1 MKNSAISNDLKILVS
16 DNISPKCI
24 AILKNAGLEVDVK
37 VGMKPEEL
45 KARIGDY
52 HGLVIRS
59 ATKVTSELIDAA
71 TNLKVIGRAGSGLD
85 NVDRVAATKKGI
97 VVMNTPG
104 GNTITT
110 AEHTIALMVALARQ
124 IPQATISMKAGK
136 WEKKKFMGIEL
147 FNKTVGVIGIGNIG
161 SQVAKRAQGLTMNV
175 IAFDPFLSEDKA
187 KAMGVEKVDLQELLR
202 RSDFITIHTPITPET
217 KNIINKE
224 TIKMMKPGVRII
236 NCARGGIINEK
247 DLYDALIEG
256 KVAGAALDV
265 FEKEPPENNPL
276 ITLDNVISTPH
287 LGASTK
293 EAQENVAVAV
303 AEQIVDY
310 LIHGTIRN
318 AVNFPSIPS
327 DQVTRL
333 QPYINLGEKLGGFAA
348 RIFEGGATEIMIE
361 YRGEASEINTAP
373 ITIAAIKGFL
383 SPIVGETVN
392 FVNALFLAKE
402 RGIEVKETKSTDA
415 GDYQSM
421 VAIRLKAKAKE
432 SYLAG
437 TLFSKKDP
445 RIVTINNFKVE
456 IVPEGELLFI
466 YNNDKPGVIGNIG
479 TLLSKNNINI
489 ARMHF
494 GRETLGGRAIS
505 VVTIDT
511 PATPRIIEKIKRLPN
526 ILSIKQITL

>member
-1 MKNSAISNDLKILVS
+1 MKVLIS

-24 AILKNAGLEVDVK
+24 DILKKSGLEVDVK
-37 VGMKPEEL
+37 TGMKPEEL

-52 HGLVIRS
+52 HGLIIRS
-59 ATKVTSELIDAA
+59 ATKVTSAVIDAA

-85 NVDRVAATKKGI
+85 NVDRTAATKKGI

-110 AEHTIALMVALARQ
+110 AEHTISLMLSLARK
-124 IPQATISMKAGK
+124 IPQATMSMKAGK
-136 WEKKKFMGIEL
+136 WEKKKFMGVEL
-147 FNKTVGVIGIGNIG
+147 FNKTLGVIGIGNIG
-161 SQVAKRAQGLTMNV
+161 SQVAKRAQGLAMNV
-175 IAFDPFLSEDKA
+175 IAYDPFLSEDKA
-187 KAMGVEKVDLQELLR
+187 KAMGVEKVDLQELFR
-202 RSDFITIHTPITPET
+202 RSDFITIHTPLTPET
-217 KNIINKE
+217 KNMINKE
-224 TIKMMKPGVRII
+224 TIKIMKNSVRII

-247 DLYDALIEG
+247 DLYDAVIDG

-276 ITLDNVISTPH
+276 LTLDNVIATPH

-293 EAQENVAVAV
+293 EAQENVAIAV
-303 AEQIVDY
+303 AEQVVDY
-310 LIHGTIRN
+310 LIHNTIRN
-318 AVNFPSIPS
+318 AVNFPPIPP
-327 DQVTRL
+327 DQLARL
-333 QPYINLGEKLGGFAA
+333 QPYITLAEKLGGFAA
-348 RIFEGGATEIMIE
+348 QIFEGGVTEISIE

-383 SPIVGETVN
+383 TPILEETVN
-392 FVNALFLAKE
+392 FINAPIIAKE
-402 RGIEVKETKSTDA
+402 RDIEVKETKSTDA

-421 VAIRLKAKAKE
+421 VVIRVKAKDKE

-445 RIVTINNFKVE
+445 RIVAIDNFKVE
-456 IVPEGELLFI
+456 IVPYGELLFI

-511 PATPRIIEKIKRLPN
+511 PATSQIIEEIKKLPN
-526 ILSIKQITL
+526 ILSVKHISLSEV

>member
-1 MKNSAISNDLKILVS
+1 MKVLIS

-24 AILKNAGLEVDVK
+24 NILRKSGLEVDVK
-37 VGMKPEEL
+37 TGMKPEEL

-52 HGLVIRS
+52 HGLIIRS
-59 ATKVTSELIDAA
+59 ATKVTSEIIDAA

-85 NVDRVAATKKGI
+85 NVDRSAATKKGI

-110 AEHTIALMVALARQ
+110 AEHTISLMLSLARK
-124 IPQATISMKAGK
+124 IPQATMSMKAGK
-136 WEKKKFMGIEL
+136 WEKKKFMGVEL
-147 FNKTVGVIGIGNIG
+147 FNKTLGVIGIGNIG
-161 SQVAKRAQGLTMNV
+161 SQVAKRAQGLAMNV
-175 IAFDPFLSEDKA
+175 IAYDPFLSEDKA
-187 KAMGVEKVDLQELLR
+187 KAMGVEKVDLQELFG
-202 RSDFITIHTPITPET
+202 RSDFITIHTPLTPET
-217 KNIINKE
+217 KNMINKE
-224 TIKMMKPGVRII
+224 TIKMMKNSVRII

-247 DLYDALIEG
+247 DLYDALIDG

-276 ITLDNVISTPH
+276 LTHDNVIATPH

-293 EAQENVAVAV
+293 EAQENVAIAV
-303 AEQIVDY
+303 AEQVVDY
-310 LIHGTIRN
+310 LIHDTIRN
-318 AVNFPSIPS
+318 AVNFPPIPP
-327 DQVTRL
+327 DQLARL
-333 QPYINLGEKLGGFAA
+333 QPYINLAEKLGGFAA
-348 RIFEGGATEIMIE
+348 QIFKGGVTEISIE

-383 SPIVGETVN
+383 TPILEETVN
-392 FVNALFLAKE
+392 FINAPIIAKE
-402 RGIEVKETKSTDA
+402 RDIEVKETKSTDA

-421 VAIRLKAKAKE
+421 VVIRLKAKDKE

-445 RIVTINNFKVE
+445 RIVAIDNFKVE
-456 IVPEGELLFI
+456 IVPFGELLFI

-511 PATPRIIEKIKRLPN
+511 PATPQIIDEIKKLPN
-526 ILSIKQITL
+526 ILSVKHISLSEV